1 MDKNQV
7 TGLVLISLLLLVY
20 VYFFSPQVPPSDT
33 RELEEKVE
41 DVDQG
46 RTNLQPE
53 DTLVYAEE
61 NDSLVEIRNRSKYG
75 IFAEAAEGDASET
88 VLENDNVRIVFSS
101 QGGVVKS
108 VLLKDYLTH
117 DKKPLYLL
125 TENSSS
131 MAMIINTQQGPVNI
145 SELYFDAGQVQKTSG
160 DSTSVTFT
168 LNLPQNRSVVQTY
181 TLAGEGHQVDYSL
194 QMTGMDDVATENY
207 LTFHW
212 RDDIQRVE
220 MDLKES
226 RNFTTINYYTAAG
239 DFDNLSETSV
249 DNETEQVQEP
259 LQWVA
264 IKQKFFTAA
273 IISENAFPNG
283 IVSTSIDPNDTSTV
297 KTAEV
302 LLTYPLAQIAEGNG
316 DFTFYFGPNN
326 YQILKKVTPGFSENV
341 YLGWGIFSWI
351 NKFMV
356 IPIFNFLEGYIAN
369 YGIIIIILVLIIK
382 LILSP
387 LSYKSYLSLAKTK
400 VLKPELDAIKEKHD
414 GDMQKAQAEQMQ
426 LYQKVGINPLS
437 GCIPML
443 LQMPILLA
451 LFNFFPTSIE
461 LRQESF
467 LWAHDLSTY
476 DSIYSWSGNIPL
488 LSSIYGNHISL
499 FTILMT
505 ASTILYTWS
514 NSQMTTIQGPMKTMQ
529 YIMPIMF
536 LFFLNSYSAGLT
548 FYYFVSNIVT
558 FGQQAIIKQFVNED
572 KIRLV
577 LEENKKK
584 NVNKKKSAFQQRLED
599 AMKAG
604 QEAKETKKVKKK

>member
-131 MAMIINTQQGPVNI
+131 IAMIINTQQGPVNI